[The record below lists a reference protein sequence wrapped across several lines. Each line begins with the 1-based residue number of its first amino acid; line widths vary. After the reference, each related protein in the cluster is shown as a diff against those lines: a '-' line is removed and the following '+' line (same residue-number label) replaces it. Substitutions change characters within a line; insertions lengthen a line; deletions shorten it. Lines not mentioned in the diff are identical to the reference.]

1 MGATY
6 MECSSKEKIG
16 VQEIFNRAITIAVGD
31 EYKHSGGKGNLGF
44 GGTTTTKRKKN
55 RSCRIL

>member
-1 MGATY
+1 